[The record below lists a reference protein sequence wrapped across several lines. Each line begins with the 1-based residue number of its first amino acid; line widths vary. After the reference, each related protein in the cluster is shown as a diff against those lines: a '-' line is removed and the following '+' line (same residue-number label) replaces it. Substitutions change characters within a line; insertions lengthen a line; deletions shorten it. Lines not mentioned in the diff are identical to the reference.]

1 MKCNWIKKV
10 DIEEDIIDHDDIF
23 TELIVLD

>member
-23 TELIVLD
+23 TEIIVLY